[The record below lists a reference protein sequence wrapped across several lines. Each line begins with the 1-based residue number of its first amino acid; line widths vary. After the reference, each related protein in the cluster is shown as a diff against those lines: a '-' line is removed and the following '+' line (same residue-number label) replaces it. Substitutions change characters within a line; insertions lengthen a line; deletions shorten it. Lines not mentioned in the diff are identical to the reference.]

1 MVATLVCFILARTA
15 LNQFGADRLT
25 GGQKWLV
32 YPALVAVYLP
42 VSVAIVLGPVAVCGL
57 FAIKTVD
64 QFKHERED
72 LEGDRADLG
81 NRIEK
86 DSNELRQAETFGKPT
101 SRPVD
106 EIKKD
111 LATRVSRRE
120 AIVKELEN
128 YPSRPVLWNTP
139 LTPIVMIYGSIAVAG
154 ATWLLVGLVCTLV
167 PGVVRHVFH
176 PFAGDFSRQ
185 MGFGL
190 AVLGLLMLL
199 GGLVVFR

>member
-1 MVATLVCFILARTA
+1 
-15 LNQFGADRLT
+15 
-25 GGQKWLV
+25 
-32 YPALVAVYLP
+32 
-42 VSVAIVLGPVAVCGL
+42 VCGL

-111 LATRVSRRE
+111 LAKRVSRRE
-120 AIVKELEN
+120 AIVKELET

-139 LTPIVMIYGSIAVAG
+139 LNGRLESCLGSRLERSLPFG
-154 ATWLLVGLVCTLV
+154 YE
-167 PGVVRHVFH
+167 H
-176 PFAGDFSRQ
+176 P
-185 MGFGL
+185 
-190 AVLGLLMLL
+190 
-199 GGLVVFR
+199 